1 MMLKKALLWAQKEL
15 IEVAERPRL
24 EAEILLAH
32 LLGCRREELVLKKKE
47 DIGFEAL
54 KALIERRKKHEPIEY
69 ITKKVSFYDFELF
82 IDKGALIPRPES
94 EILVDKALEL
104 IKKYNI
110 NKVAEIGIGSGA
122 LSIALAK
129 HSNVTIKASDISK
142 EALEIAKKNID
153 KFSLQ
158 NKIKLFHCNLDEK
171 LGEYELLISNPPY
184 IDPSYPLAKN
194 VKDYEPHTALF
205 APQKGL
211 KILFDIVNLIKKK
224 DIKFAICEIGFDQ
237 KDAVAKKAKELQL
250 QGELKFYQDLAGFDR
265 GFVYKMEN

>member
-15 IEVAERPRL
+15 IDVVERPRL
-24 EAEILLAH
+24 EAEILIAY
-32 LLGCRREELVLKKKE
+32 LLGCRREELILKEIE
-47 DIGFEAL
+47 DIDFEAL
-54 KALIERRKKHEPIEY
+54 KALIDRRKNHEPIEY
-69 ITKKVSFYDFELF
+69 ITNKVSFYDFELF

-104 IKKYNI
+104 IKKHDI

-122 LSIALAK
+122 LSIAIAM
-129 HSNVTIKASDISK
+129 HSNVTINASDISK
-142 EALEIAKKNID
+142 EALEIAKRNIE

-171 LGEYELLISNPPY
+171 LGEYEFLISNPPY

-194 VKDYEPHTALF
+194 VKDFEPHTALF

-211 KILFDIVNLIKKK
+211 KILFDILNLIKEK
-224 DIKFAICEIGFDQ
+224 DIKFVVCEMGYDQ
-237 KDAVAKKAKELQL
+237 KKAIAKKAKELQL
-250 QGELKFYQDLAGFDR
+250 DGELKFYKDLAGFDR
-265 GFVYKMEN
+265 GFVYKKFQ